1 MLASLTLSFMLVQPS
16 VESSRP
22 TPADAQRA
30 VAEAHVAQ
38 RAYEEAGEAYLK
50 LASMSGVVRRDELDQ
65 AHVNLDSAYLTSNLT
80 RHLCRA
86 LQVAEMTIAEGN
98 FEGEQE
104 EKFWQDIRDDDVRRL
119 REDASATKR
128 QNCRFGTDGES
139 LKVAV
144 ALLADPEVEPQ
155 ILALDLREPASRA
168 GSLAAPVQRGAAD
181 RRWRVQTVAGAA
193 LVGVGIGSLGLL
205 IGVLEVHRRQAQAME
220 RMNEDAAAVGGF
232 STAGLVQHDQI
243 YADARITRSAAIGLG
258 VVTAA
263 SLSTG
268 VALLV
273 SRKRVTRT
281 VAVYPYGGLHGGGA
295 TLRLRF

>member
-16 VESSRP
+16 VASSRP

-86 LQVAEMTIAEGN
+86 LQVAEMTIADGK

-104 EKFWQDIRDDDVRRL
+104 EKFWQDIRDDDVRHL
-119 REDASATKR
+119 REDARATKR
-128 QNCRFGTDGES
+128 QNCRFGPDGES

-144 ALLADPEVEPQ
+144 ALLPDPEIGPQ
-155 ILALDLREPASRA
+155 TPPLDLREPAIRA
-168 GSLAAPVQRGAAD
+168 GAVDAPVQRGSAD
-181 RRWRVQTVAGAA
+181 RRWRVQTAGAA

-205 IGVLEVHRRQAQAME
+205 IGVITVNRRQAQAME
-220 RMNEDAAAVGGF
+220 RMNEDAAAAGGF
-232 STAGLVQHDQI
+232 STAGLVQHDRI
-243 YADARITRSAAIGLG
+243 YADARLTRSAAIGLG

-263 SLSTG
+263 TLLTG

-273 SRKRVTRT
+273 SRKRATRA